1 MLDEMATICPL
12 PNLPSYLA
20 DGGGRGIQV
29 IYMVQAPAQL
39 RRRYGA
45 AGAAAIRGATN
56 VLLVGGGIDDPRD
69 LEDWSKLV
77 GEVSVSSRLRTWG
90 RGGRGSWSESESV
103 ARRRVL
109 EPAEIYRLSP
119 GQVLLFARDTRAGLV
134 ALPCWWAG
142 GDAGVVRGWRE
153 KALEATGRG

>member
-90 RGGRGSWSESESV
+90 RGGAGV
-103 ARRRVL
+103 VVGVGVGCQA
-109 EPAEIYRLSP
+109 P
-119 GQVLLFARDTRAGLV
+119 GAG
-134 ALPCWWAG
+134 AG
-142 GDAGVVRGWRE
+142 GDLP
-153 KALEATGRG
+153 ALSWTGPPIRQGHSGGARRPALLVGGG